1 MDMGLCGIKCRPS
14 LQPSVPL
21 LGQRSQPGLVPGFP
35 QEVAHRAGPVSRHHE
50 VPSVGTLLL
59 GRVTCEPDFWLP
71 FGLYTLEIR
80 RLGDVGL
87 RILCVQKEGRQA
99 T

>member
-1 MDMGLCGIKCRPS
+1 MKS
-14 LQPSVPL
+14 L
-21 LGQRSQPGLVPGFP
+21 
-35 QEVAHRAGPVSRHHE
+35 AW
-50 VPSVGTLLL
+50 GTLLL